1 MNIKFQTFCLLSLI
15 QVIVCVCVCV
25 CVYVHVH
32 IIVYMSVSAYV
43 CEHECVCV
51 CMCVQFCVF
60 SYSISNISN
69 ILSFISYVLCTLP
82 YFHSLVF
89 HMFMKDIYQIQ
100 CIYSFLQDVCVC
112 AQARIYTEKL
122 LVIILPAKKFC
133 KQYFLFTQITV
144 CLLLII
150 YTIKKGKCLNS
161 VSDSFSK
168 HRFFTL
174 WKKSWLLF
182 YMVQSL
188 FIYMKRYLC
197 SAHLNFGQS
206 THKFLHINQLC

>member
-15 QVIVCVCVCV
+15 QVIVCVCV

-69 ILSFISYVLCTLP
+69 ILSFISYVICTLP

-133 KQYFLFTQITV
+133 KQYFVFTHSPLLFTVNHLHYKKVNVSIQCFTHFLNTIS
-144 CLLLII
+144 LHYKKKLIAFPYI
-150 YTIKKGKCLNS
+150 WYKAF
-161 VSDSFSK
+161 SF
-168 HRFFTL
+168 T
-174 WKKSWLLF
+174 
-182 YMVQSL
+182 
-188 FIYMKRYLC
+188 
-197 SAHLNFGQS
+197 
-206 THKFLHINQLC
+206 